1 MPLYWIAPR
10 VELLIA
16 GQSLLFAVSVVP
28 VFLFLRHRLPP
39 GSSFALA
46 GAYGLFWGL
55 QRAAAFD
62 VHEVAFAP
70 LIIATAIL
78 AMDRRRWVLFW
89 TSAFALTL
97 VKEDLIPLLTFVGIY
112 LVLQGERQ
120 KGAALIAASVAAF
133 GVVVGITI
141 PFFGAGGYSYGGPYA
156 ELLRRPWTIPAAFV
170 TPPAKLLTA
179 LMWVAPF
186 TLLPLLSPL
195 AVLLVPFVMSRLLS
209 DVSSH
214 WGTTFHYSAPL
225 APILAMSAGDAL
237 ARLARRVHDEQLR
250 RRVVTGLSAASVLL
264 SLFLPGNQPLW
275 DLFEPGHYAYTP
287 VHRTGYTAIQRV
299 PQSASV
305 VAQGAALPHLSQRE
319 QAYYFAQAL
328 PKPTSSSPA
337 VNWIRGLRAIT
348 RRSGGCSTSAGRA
361 VTRWYSTRTAGSCFS
376 GRRYRSRMSRAS
388 RELDPTARLEP
399 TRCLARGF
407 RSADPSGTNQSRAQ
421 RRATPCS
428 RHVRRCPCGTTRRRC
443 PGHRDS
449 HTRRRFRTGRSSG
462 AWPPPP
468 RCRSSVLGLF
478 LPTRDRKDMRL
489 QGQNGQAVVQL
500 RGSLQVVDGFLE
512 PTLLRVRHTLKGK
525 GERGIRV
532 RIPGPFGRAR
542 SLRRSAA

>member
-1 MPLYWIAPR
+1 MPTVALKGSHVNRELRGVAALVCLFSAVYGLNGLFRHWHFGSNYDLAIFDQAVWHLSRFKPPASTVSGFSNILGDHFYPIIAVFVPLYWIAPR

-16 GQSLLFAVSVVP
+16 GQSLLFALSVVP

-39 GSSFALA
+39 GSSRALA

-78 AMDRRRWVLFW
+78 AMDRRCWALFW

-112 LVLQGERQ
+112 LVVQGERQ

-133 GVVVGITI
+133 VVVVGITI
-141 PFFGAGGYSYGGPYA
+141 PFFGAGGYSYGGPYV
-156 ELLRRPWTIPAAFV
+156 EFLRRPWTIPAAFV

-186 TLLPLLSPL
+186 ALLPLLSPL

-214 WGTTFHYSAPL
+214 WGMTFHYSAPL
-225 APILAMSAGDAL
+225 APILAMSAGDAV
-237 ARLARRVHDEQLR
+237 ARLARRVHDEQTR
-250 RRVVTGLSAASVLL
+250 RRVVTGLTAASVLL

-287 VHRTGYTAIQRV
+287 VHRTGYRAIQHV
-299 PQSASV
+299 PQGASV

-319 QAYYFAQAL
+319 QAY
-328 PKPTSSSPA
+328 
-337 VNWIRGLRAIT
+337 ILRPGAPEADVVI
-348 RRSGGCSTSAGRA
+348 
-361 VTRWYSTRTAGSCFS
+361 
-376 GRRYRSRMSRAS
+376 AS
-388 RELDPTARLEP
+388 RELDPWPQANYEEIRQLLDE
-399 TRCLARGF
+399 
-407 RSADPSGTNQSRAQ
+407 
-421 RRATPCS
+421 RRALGYK
-428 RHVRRCPCGTTRRRC
+428 VVFDENG
-443 PGHRDS
+443 
-449 HTRRRFRTGRSSG
+449 
-462 AWPPPP
+462 WI
-468 RCRSSVLGLF
+468 VL
-478 LPTRDRKDMRL
+478 
-489 QGQNGQAVVQL
+489 
-500 RGSLQVVDGFLE
+500 
-512 PTLLRVRHTLKGK
+512 LKN
-525 GERGIRV
+525 
-532 RIPGPFGRAR
+532 
-542 SLRRSAA
+542 